1 MAIFEVTVDQLR
13 KIEETS
19 FSQAGLYERSDLQR
33 LLRKQIEVIAP
44 ETLILPEE
52 FGEWEDSKRR
62 IDLLGID
69 KDANLV
75 VIELKRTEDGGH
87 MELQAIRYAAMVST
101 MTFDKIV
108 EVFAN
113 FLRRNNS
120 LADARQSLL
129 DFLEWEEPDE
139 DRFAQDVRI
148 VLVSAEFSKEL
159 TGAVMWLNDRNLDIR
174 CVRIKPYADNGRV
187 LIDVQQ
193 VIPLPE
199 AAEYQVQIREKE
211 QKGRQERAERYDLR
225 KKFWQTL
232 LARASGRTP
241 LHANISPSE
250 YHWIG
255 TSSGVRG
262 LNLNYTIR
270 LDEGTVELYIDRG
283 PDADTN
289 KRIFDFL
296 HGHKTEIEQ
305 EFGGELS
312 WQRLDDKRACRIAF
326 TTSLGGW
333 RSEESRWPETQDAMI
348 GAMIRLEKALS
359 PQFAK
364 LRSEVLSKGEQP

>member
-1 MAIFEVTVDQLR
+1 MAIYEVTTDQLR

-19 FSQAGLYERSDLQR
+19 FSHAGLHERSDLQR
-33 LLRKQIEVIAP
+33 LLRKQVEVIVP
-44 ETLILPEE
+44 ETLIVAEE

-101 MTFDKIV
+101 MTFAKIV

-113 FLRRNNS
+113 FLRRINS
-120 LADARQSLL
+120 PGDARLMLL
-129 DFLEWEEPDE
+129 EFLEWEEPDE

-174 CVRIKPYADNGRV
+174 CVRIKPYSDNGRV

-211 QKGRQERAERYDLR
+211 QKGRQERAERFDMR
-225 KKFWQTL
+225 KKFWQGL
-232 LARASGRTP
+232 LARASGRTS
-241 LHANISPSE
+241 LHANISPGE
-250 YHWIG
+250 AMYIG
-255 TSSGVRG
+255 TSTGVRG

-270 LDEGTVELYIDRG
+270 QDEGTAELYIDRG
-283 PDADTN
+283 LDADTN

-296 HGHKTEIEQ
+296 HNHKIEIEQ
-305 EFGGELS
+305 AFGGELS

-326 TTSLGGW
+326 TTPQGGW
-333 RSEESRWPETQDAMI
+333 RSEESGWPGIQDAMI
-348 GAMIRLEKALS
+348 DAMIRLEKALA
-359 PQFAK
+359 PQLAK
-364 LRSEVLSKGEQP
+364 LKSEVLSKGE